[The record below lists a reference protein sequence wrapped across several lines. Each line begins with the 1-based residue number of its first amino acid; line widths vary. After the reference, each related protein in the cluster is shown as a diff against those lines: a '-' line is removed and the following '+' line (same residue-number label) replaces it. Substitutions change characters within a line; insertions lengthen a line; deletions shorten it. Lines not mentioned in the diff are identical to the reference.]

1 MKFFVVA
8 SSTALQAVNQISTI
22 RSKIEANLLVGLIKY
37 ARVQFETAANIYND
51 LKIALLKTAHG
62 IVDPEVASDLL
73 QQLPESLEILHEQVG
88 NSSRNHTPF

>member
-1 MKFFVVA
+1 MRREKTINNFLVA
-8 SSTALQAVNQISTI
+8 SSSALQAINQISTI

-51 LKIALLKTAHG
+51 LKMALLKTAHG

-73 QQLPESLEILHEQVG
+73 QQLPELFRVNRGGH
-88 NSSRNHTPF
+88 